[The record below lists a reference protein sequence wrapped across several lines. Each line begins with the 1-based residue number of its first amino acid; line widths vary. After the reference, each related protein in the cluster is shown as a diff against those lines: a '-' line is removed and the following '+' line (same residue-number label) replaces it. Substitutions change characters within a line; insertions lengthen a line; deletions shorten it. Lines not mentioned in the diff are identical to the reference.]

1 MNREYESRAFD
12 AEIDPP
18 VTARSLAAAAALL
31 AAIAA
36 GVAGYRL
43 ASPAEPPKPPDAVA
57 IDMTVVVDENLD
69 KPPDDLPPVK
79 KPVEPPPEP
88 PKPDPPKP
96 DPPKPV
102 EPPKALPAVEVVKPP
117 EKPKE
122 TVKPKPPEPPKKPEK
137 PKFEK
142 GRRIKRPLPPPER
155 KVKAKP
161 PDVRAALGGNGP
173 RTDARLPDV
182 DKWLAL
188 GARPGARN
196 IVTDNEASRCLGL
209 IKRQFYD
216 KWNPP
221 AQDSRIGK
229 PRVTF
234 RLDSRGFISSPSITQ
249 SSGSKE
255 VDDSAISALRQVGR
269 FTGLSSEFISSYG
282 GSFTLELEIR

>member
-18 VTARSLAAAAALL
+18 VTARSLAASAALL

-43 ASPAEPPKPPDAVA
+43 ASPAEPPKP
-57 IDMTVVVDENLD
+57 
-69 KPPDDLPPVK
+69 
-79 KPVEPPPEP
+79 
-88 PKPDPPKP
+88 
-96 DPPKPV
+96 V
-102 EPPKALPAVEVVKPP
+102 EPPKALPAVEVV
-117 EKPKE
+117 
-122 TVKPKPPEPPKKPEK
+122 
-137 PKFEK
+137 
-142 GRRIKRPLPPPER
+142 
-155 KVKAKP
+155 KP